1 LHEILTLVLMPDH
14 STPCSGTDAANE
26 DYPVK
31 QQALPVSQAAK
42 LVFLAIEAFLPTL
55 RFDKIFGME
64 PKVLF
69 SEDPAFVLRRA
80 DKFLSSEPVLHN
92 LILSILHSRIA
103 QHDPGRYWIAF
114 HGEEPVGVVL
124 QSPLEYPATLTP
136 MEPPAVHAIVDAI
149 AEAGVTL
156 PGVNG
161 DAATAASFA
170 GQWSERRK
178 SAATP
183 FQGTRL
189 YELLELGEVPGS
201 EGRLRQAGP
210 PDRSLMIPWT
220 RAFQD
225 EIGESANDTELR
237 VDRALA
243 AGQIWLWDQNGQTT
257 SMAVGREAAQAV
269 VRLSGVYTPPEKRNR
284 GYAAA
289 CVYALS
295 KQLRS
300 RGYRC
305 ILYTD
310 LGNPISNSIYRRIG
324 YKAVAEALRYR
335 FD

>member
-1 LHEILTLVLMPDH
+1 
-14 STPCSGTDAANE
+14 
-26 DYPVK
+26 
-31 QQALPVSQAAK
+31 
-42 LVFLAIEAFLPTL
+42 
-55 RFDKIFGME
+55 ME
-64 PKVLF
+64 LKALF
-69 SEDPAFVLRRA
+69 SEDPAFVVRRA

-92 LILSILHSRIA
+92 LILSILRARIA
-103 QHDPGRYWIAF
+103 QGGPGRYWIAL
-114 HGEEPVGVVL
+114 HGEEAVGVVI
-124 QSPLEYPATLTP
+124 QSPLEFPATLTP
-136 MEPPAVHAIVDAI
+136 MGPPAVMAIVDAI

-170 GQWSERRK
+170 GQWSERCK

-189 YELLELGEVPGS
+189 YELTDLGEVPSVDNHLQQGH
-201 EGRLRQAGP
+201 LRQAGP
-210 PDRSLMIPWT
+210 GDRSLMILWT
-220 RAFQD
+220 RAFQN
-225 EIGESANDTELR
+225 EIGESADDTELR

-243 AGQIWLWDQNGQTT
+243 TGQIWVWDQGGETT
-257 SMAVGREAAQAV
+257 SMAVGREPAQGV
-269 VRLSGVYTPPEKRNR
+269 VRLSGVYTPPEKRKR

-295 KQLRS
+295 KHLRGG
-300 RGYRC
+300 GYPC

-310 LGNPISNSIYRRIG
+310 LANPTSNSIYRRIG